1 MSTGFFT
8 TRIYASQSAPAA
20 GHLANA
26 TDASPAGRRRLFVA
40 LPVAISSTLAVVL
53 GWGLTQEARV
63 VPSALIGRSV
73 PDFAL
78 PPVEGRD
85 FSLKQAGP
93 VMLDVFREKIGPF
106 IEKLRR

>member
-8 TRIYASQSAPAA
+8 TRIYASQSSPAA
-20 GHLANA
+20 GHPANA
-26 TDASPAGRRRLFVA
+26 TDASLAGRRRLFVA

-78 PPVEGRD
+78 PPIEGRD